1 MVAIKFPKVYFLLWV
16 LFIAFSVRIK
26 SRNGS
31 VFNDNLK
38 FLDEIDSLSLV
49 VAHPDDEVMFFAPT
63 ILELDSR
70 LPPNVEF
77 NVVCLSKGGADELGD
92 TRVQEL
98 KESVNLLLAN
108 SKRQYQLQQHDYPDG
123 HEETW
128 DQESV
133 QSTIKDSVLQGRRSS
148 VLLTFDDKGVSKHVN
163 HIACHEAVSNLV
175 QDESNV
181 KAALYLDS
189 YGDNIVLKYS
199 AFFWEIWK
207 LTRDWFLHRVLPT
220 SSYNENKPATEIT
233 LMSDYSSYILSF
245 ASMLHSHKSQMVWF
259 RYGWWTFSRFV
270 FVNDLKMVNK

>member
-1 MVAIKFPKVYFLLWV
+1 MWLPKVYFVLWV
-16 LFIAFSVRIK
+16 LFITFSARIK
-26 SRNGS
+26 SRNEA
-31 VFNDNLK
+31 VFNSNLK

-70 LPPNVEF
+70 LPRNVEF
-77 NVVCLSKGGADELGD
+77 NVVCLSKGGADGLGD

-108 SKRQYQLQQHDYPDG
+108 SKRQFQLQQYDYPDG

-128 DQESV
+128 DQKRV
-133 QSTIKDSVLQGRRSS
+133 QLTIKDSVLKGRQSN
-148 VLLTFDDKGVSKHVN
+148 VLLTFDDKGVSTHVN
-163 HIACHEAVSNLV
+163 HIACHEAVSNLL
-175 QDESNV
+175 QTESSV
-181 KAALYLDS
+181 KAVLYLDS

-199 AFFWEIWK
+199 AFFWEVWK
-207 LTRDWFLHRVLPT
+207 LTRDWLLHRTLPA
-220 SSYNENKPATEIT
+220 SHHNENKAFTDIT
-233 LMSDYSSYILSF
+233 LMNDYSSYVLSF
-245 ASMLHSHKSQMVWF
+245 AAMLHSHKSQMVWF